1 MTTQAVFLS
10 YASQDADAARR
21 ICDALREAGLEVWF
35 DQSELRGGDAWDALI
50 RKQIKE
56 CALFV
61 PMISAATDAR
71 SEGYFRL
78 EWKLAVDRSHLMAD
92 DQLFFVPLM
101 IDDIAEPTARVPDA
115 FRTRQWSRLRG
126 DKSIIAFAE
135 RMSKLLAGSV
145 HPAINT
151 RQTSLALANLPSFAV
166 SSSNRSVALSDGQA
180 TSVPFDAVR
189 ANGGNGGNGDIT
201 SIAVMPFLNMSN
213 DADNEY
219 FCDGLAEELLN
230 ALSKV
235 KALQVVARSSSFAFK
250 GKTSDAREVG
260 QKLNVR
266 EVLEGSVKKSGNR
279 LRISVQLV
287 NVADGFHLWSE
298 RYDREMKDIFDIQ
311 DEITLAVVDALKVEL
326 LGGDKPAVLKRPTEN
341 TEAYE
346 LYLKGRYHL
355 GKVTKTDT
363 LSCIAYFQQ
372 AIELDPDFALA
383 YVGISDAYFY
393 APSQPFFSPIDAF
406 PQAKAAA
413 IRALEIDPTLADVH
427 VALANVLAGYDR
439 NWPQAEKKFRRA
451 LELDPNN
458 AMAHMR
464 YGGSYLVPQGRFDEA
479 VAEIKRALELE
490 PMSGVIN
497 VNLTAAYYYSRQNER
512 ALMHAKKT
520 VALLPG
526 FRLGFAWFAIALVA
540 NGMFAEAIAQSEKAL
555 QADPN
560 LQIFLM
566 IAGVAYAK
574 SERRLDAFQCIEK
587 LTSVGR
593 TQYLMSYRVAFVYA
607 ALGEKDKA
615 FAELENAFSE
625 HDWWLDRLKFEPMLD
640 PIRDDPRCADLVRR
654 MGLMP

>member
-1 MTTQAVFLS
+1 MTQAIFLS
-10 YASQDADAARR
+10 YASQDTDAARR
-21 ICDALREAGLEVWF
+21 ICDAMRAAGLEVWF
-35 DQSELRGGDAWDALI
+35 DQSELRGGDAWDASI

-61 PMISAATDAR
+61 PIISATTNSR

-92 DQLFFVPLM
+92 DQLFFMPVM

-115 FRTRQWSRLRG
+115 FRTRQWSRLHDDQAITVFAAR
-126 DKSIIAFAE
+126 IA
-135 RMSKLLAGSV
+135 RLLAGSGS
-145 HPAINT
+145 PAINA
-151 RQTSLALANLPSFAV
+151 RQAAPELANLSPFAV
-166 SSSNRSVALSDGQA
+166 SLTNRSVAISDGQA
-180 TSVPFDAVR
+180 TSEPFVR
-189 ANGGNGGNGDIT
+189 ITANGGNGDIP
-201 SIAVMPFLNMSN
+201 SVAVMPFLNMSN

-235 KALQVVARSSSFAFK
+235 KALHVAARSSSFAFK

-311 DEITLAVVDALKVEL
+311 DEITLAVVDALKVTL

-363 LSCIAYFQQ
+363 LQCIAYFQQ

-383 YVGISDAYFY
+383 HVGISDAYFA
-393 APSQPFFSPIDAF
+393 APSQPFLSPKDAF

-413 IRALEIDPTLADVH
+413 IRALEIDPSLADVH

-464 YGGSYLVPQGRFDEA
+464 YGGSYLVPQGRFEEA
-479 VAEIKRALELE
+479 IAEIKRAIELE
-490 PMSGVIN
+490 PLSGTIN
-497 VNLTAAYYYSRQNER
+497 VNLTAAYYYSRQNEQ
-512 ALMHAKKT
+512 ALMQAKKT
-520 VALLPG
+520 VELLPD
-526 FRLGFAWFAIALVA
+526 FRLGLAWFAIALVA

-555 QADPN
+555 QADPTV
-560 LQIFLM
+560 QIFLM

-574 SERRLDAFQCIEK
+574 SERRPEAFQCIEK
-587 LTSVGR
+587 LAAIGQ

-615 FAELENAFSE
+615 FAELENAFAE

-640 PIRDDPRCADLVRR
+640 PIRNDPRFADLVKR